1 MKTYVFTPTANSDVK
16 NATRYYES
24 CEEGLGERFV
34 HEIRTALRHI
44 TQYPEAWATTRCNA
58 RRYKIRSFPY
68 LIFYL
73 ITSDTIVVV
82 AVMNSRQNP
91 KQLDNRI

>member
-16 NATRYYES
+16 NAADYYES
-24 CEEGLGERFV
+24 CEQGLGERFV
-34 HEIRTALRHI
+34 HEIRTALHHI
-44 TQYPEAWATTRCNA
+44 TQYPEAWPMARCNA
-58 RRYKIRSFPY
+58 RRYKVRSFPY

-73 ITSDTIVVV
+73 ITGNTIVVV

-91 KQLDNRI
+91 EQLNNRI